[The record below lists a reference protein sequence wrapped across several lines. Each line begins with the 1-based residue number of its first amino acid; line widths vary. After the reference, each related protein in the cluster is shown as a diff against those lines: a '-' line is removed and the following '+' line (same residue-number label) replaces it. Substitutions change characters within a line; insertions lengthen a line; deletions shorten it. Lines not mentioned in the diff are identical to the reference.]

1 MIRIFKRLGI
11 NTQLSVLLGAVVAAA
26 VVALSQ
32 VVNDINV
39 AQAYRSGSAYADV
52 AEAIGVWSSR
62 PRGIWVKTDAQSSY
76 EVGVALDRYVVPRP
90 VPSAF
95 EVSAVD
101 GVSPVTIYHWK
112 NPALIQREIS
122 DVLHQANTP
131 IRFKMISDNP
141 LNRDN
146 LAKRFELSALE
157 VVRAKLAASGLKS
170 ENLTTENVNQILQ
183 FARSTDYYEIQ
194 GEKLLYARPIVA
206 TKACLRCHES
216 EGSAP
221 EAVRTSYPG
230 NQGYGYKEG
239 GIIGVVSVE
248 VMMQRSAIEIFSQ
261 MSIHAWSAIA
271 LFFLLVCCVLA
282 FMRYGVI
289 RPVALLTLYA
299 ESIKRQDNIEPLEF
313 DSEERTSSNQI
324 HRLSASIKALF
335 EALRHY
341 RNRFGSGH

>member
-11 NTQLSVLLGAVVAAA
+11 NTQLSVLLLAIVAAA
-26 VVALSQ
+26 VVAASQ
-32 VVNDINV
+32 VIHDIHV

-52 AEAIGVWSSR
+52 AEAIGAWSSHS
-62 PRGIWVKTDAQSSY
+62 RGIWVKTDARSNY
-76 EVGVALDRYVVPRP
+76 EVGVALDRHVIPRP
-90 VPSAF
+90 APSPFEPSA
-95 EVSAVD
+95 AD
-101 GVSPVTIYHWK
+101 GLSPVTVYHWK

-141 LNRDN
+141 MNRDN
-146 LAKRFELSALE
+146 LAKRFELKALE
-157 VVRAKLAASGLKS
+157 VARAKLSASGLKS

-183 FARSTDYYEIQ
+183 FARSADYFEIE

-206 TKACLRCHES
+206 TKACLRCHEN
-216 EGSAP
+216 EGNAP

-230 NQGYGYKEG
+230 NFGYGYKEG

-248 VMMQRSAIEIFSQ
+248 VTMQHRAIEIFSQ
-261 MSIHAWSAIA
+261 MSTEAWAA
-271 LFFLLVCCVLA
+271 VVVFLILVFGVFA

-289 RPVALLTLYA
+289 RPVTRLTLYA
-299 ESIKRQDNIEPLEF
+299 EAIKRHDHVERLEF
-313 DSEERTSSNQI
+313 DLEERTSANQI

-341 RNRFGSGH
+341 RNRSGSGH